1 MGKRIIGFI
10 FIMLLNLA
18 GCGLETKT
26 LSEFYGRDLD
36 RVTKIV
42 ILDGS
47 TGYKKTI
54 NDSKV
59 IDEFINEI
67 KDIKFIPEDNQEKR
81 DGYRYAITLFEK
93 GEKTFQ
99 FTPIEIDD
107 HYYHTEPDIH
117 HILDSFYMRQEVKE
131 GSNED

>member
-1 MGKRIIGFI
+1 MGKRIIGFL
-10 FIMLLNLA
+10 FIMYIIA

-26 LSEFYGRDLD
+26 LPQFYGQDLD

-54 NDSKV
+54 KEKKV
-59 IDEFINEI
+59 INEFINEI
-67 KDIKFIPEDNQEKR
+67 KDIKFIPEANQEKQY
-81 DGYRYAITLFEK
+81 GYRYAITLYENGK
-93 GEKTFQ
+93 KTFQ

-117 HILDSFYMRQEVKE
+117 HILDSFYEKLEVDKE
-131 GSNED
+131 